1 MLFLVRIVYW
11 VFAGAIAAKLISFL
25 FNPRST
31 SLEGLISSL
40 WSQFNTGTLYYVCV
54 CTAAGYS
61 RMCVA
66 GLLFLLLL
74 LLLPPVGGSFIDF
87 SRSVAHTEE
96 SSAPLMSLVVIF
108 APLAPFLCLSH
119 HCCCWCCHF
128 MFINAL
134 GLDKLAPKKQF
145 SENCLQ
151 QKVVAALSDPPS
163 PSALIHTPLGA
174 ETAQTALRLK
184 QNLSFTHTCTQNP
197 PPSTAPPPPLLLFCN
212 PHCRRPHIVIVI
224 VIKINFISAFGHFW
238 ERLKRNS
245 SKNEANWGTN
255 SAVPTPRCPTA
266 RLTHTL

>member
-1 MLFLVRIVYW
+1 MLFLVRMVYW

-61 RMCVA
+61 RMYVA
-66 GLLFLLLL
+66 GLLL

-96 SSAPLMSLVVIF
+96 SSVPLMSLVVIF

-163 PSALIHTPLGA
+163 PSAPIHTPLGA

-184 QNLSFTHTCTQNP
+184 QNLSFTHICTQNP
-197 PPSTAPPPPLLLFCN
+197 PPTTAPPLRCSCFVTPIVDVLTSSSSSWLKSTSSAHLAIFGNASSATAAKMKQIGEQTVQCQPLAAPL
-212 PHCRRPHIVIVI
+212 HD
-224 VIKINFISAFGHFW
+224 
-238 ERLKRNS
+238 
-245 SKNEANWGTN
+245 
-255 SAVPTPRCPTA
+255 
-266 RLTHTL
+266 

>member
-134 GLDKLAPKKQF
+134 GLDKLAPKNQF

-151 QKVVAALSDPPS
+151 QKVVAALSDP
-163 PSALIHTPLGA
+163 ALLLLLPFTRPW
-174 ETAQTALRLK
+174 ALRQHKLPSDWSK
-184 QNLSFTHTCTQNP
+184 IFLLHTFAHKTH
-197 PPSTAPPPPLLLFCN
+197 PPPPLPPLRCSCFVT
-212 PHCRRPHIVIVI
+212 PIVDVLTSSSSSWL
-224 VIKINFISAFGHFW
+224 KSTSSAHLAIFG
-238 ERLKRNS
+238 NAS
-245 SKNEANWGTN
+245 SA
-255 SAVPTPRCPTA
+255 TA
-266 RLTHTL
+266 AKMKQIGEQTVQCQPLAAPLHD